1 MKKIFISI
9 LLLSLM
15 LLICDGIMAQTDS
28 RNRKPETVVADG
40 IAQLP
45 AATSKTY
52 NRIMKEM
59 AETGETG
66 INLLAS
72 MLRPAS
78 EADNSKPEYAIN
90 GIVNYVSAS
99 GQESLR
105 KPIHDALVKAFADC
119 SDNPNRYFILSQIT
133 KLATPSDFPLYAGLL
148 GDSYLRVGAL
158 EGLAQ
163 IKGIDD
169 KVSMMI
175 NDAAAPDADLAYL
188 AYFRKLKDVEPQLL
202 KWIGSKDSDV
212 KEAALNALSVCGT
225 EASVKALSAEVNR
238 DPYLQ
243 LLNNL
248 GQSRTVVSESKKL
261 IKDKNQS
268 IRCAGLR
275 LLLKSD
281 PKNATKNVITALSDN
296 NAEYRHT
303 ALLNSLGSCGEN
315 IVEEVA
321 NKYNKL
327 SPASKTDVIRWL
339 GNIHATDQIGLV
351 CGAIDS
357 EDPVLSQAAVEA
369 ASKIGGE
376 KALEALLCQL
386 NKGGDKANIAYNALL
401 SFNGNINNGVLKS
414 LDSENPATVC
424 SALALASTRHLHNAY
439 TKAVELTNSS
449 DQAVK
454 NAAYRAIDGI
464 ATASEFPD
472 LCNMLEASKGEATAL
487 IQQAAK
493 SAIAPLDA
501 DKQYELIY
509 PRILNAK
516 DKSLY
521 LPLLAQCGND
531 SAINLIVKEYEDGN
545 KKIALNALLEISNP
559 AVIPILYDIAAKSSE
574 EEKDRILKRYVSLV
588 DKSTQEGLHAY
599 FLYSRALDL
608 NPGADIK
615 KLIINSL
622 SKYPTLPA
630 AMLAA
635 SWINDPTTGFYAA
648 STFTD
653 ILNGNAYLRRGDSMK
668 KISESTIPV
677 FQAQKD
683 KGNADAGYSIDRVT
697 GFLADWDSKGGFKT
711 LQGEKP
717 AECNNS
723 ISLPG
728 KPENFELYLEFKPY
742 GEGWATL
749 RGMDLI
755 KWNIHEAIF
764 LHGDNKVPLAEG
776 WNTLHVRMQD
786 DRVTID
792 IDGIPVSQNEML
804 NTIPGTDK
812 KAPVSGD
819 VKFNGKF
826 EYRNFY
832 YEILPSTP
840 TYTLSDE
847 EKEQGF
853 ELLFDG
859 RSLENFHGNTTAYI
873 PQDGTIYVTA
883 QYGGQGNL
891 YTKKNY
897 SDFIFR
903 FEFFFD
909 VPAVNNG
916 IGIRTG
922 KDVTGVDAA
931 YEGMEIQI
939 LDHDDPVYQGYP
951 YGYTGLHPY
960 QNHGSV
966 YGIFE
971 PEHIDFGPI
980 KQWHTEEIKAVGDH
994 ITVTVD
1000 GKVVTDV
1007 NIRDAVKGHN
1017 VAPDG
1022 SQVNPYTL
1030 DHQNHPG
1037 LFNKEGYISF
1047 CGHGAG
1053 VKFRNV
1059 RVLDLSKEAQDN
1071 RKKSIKTKKVK
1082 K

>member
-1 MKKIFISI
+1 MKKIILSI
-9 LLLSLM
+9 LLPSLM
-15 LLICDGIMAQTDS
+15 LLLCDGVMAQTDS

-40 IAQLP
+40 LAELP
-45 AATSKTY
+45 ATTSKAY
-52 NRIMKEM
+52 NRIMKEI

-66 INLLAS
+66 INLLSS

-90 GIVNYVSAS
+90 GVVNYVSAP
-99 GQESLR
+99 GLEALR
-105 KPIHDALVKAFADC
+105 KPIHDALVKALVSCD
-119 SDNPNRYFILSQIT
+119 DNANRDFILSQLT
-133 KLATPSDFPLYAGLL
+133 KLATSSDFPLYNGLL
-148 GDSYLRVGAL
+148 GDNYLRGAAL
-158 EGLAQ
+158 NGLAQ

-169 KVSMMI
+169 EVSMII
-175 NDAAAPDADLAYL
+175 NNATTPDADLAYL
-188 AYFRKLKDVEPQLL
+188 AYFRKLKNVEPQLL
-202 KWIGSKDSDV
+202 KWIQSRDPKV
-212 KEAALNALSVCGT
+212 KSEALNALSVCGG
-225 EASVKALSAEVNR
+225 EASVKALSKESDR
-238 DPYLQ
+238 DPYIQ

-248 GQSRTVVSESKKL
+248 GQSKTVVSESKKL

-275 LLLKSD
+275 LLLKND
-281 PKNATKNVITALSDN
+281 HKNASKNVLDALEDN
-296 NAEYRHT
+296 SAEYRHT
-303 ALLNSLGSCGEN
+303 ALLNAREACGES
-315 IVEEVA
+315 IVAEVA
-321 NKYNKL
+321 AKYPKL
-327 SPASKTDVIRWL
+327 SLASKIDVIRWL
-339 GNIHATDQIGLV
+339 GNIHASDQVGIV
-351 CGAIDS
+351 CGAIESNDAT
-357 EDPVLSQAAVEA
+357 LSQAAVEA
-369 ASKIGGE
+369 ASKIGGNT
-376 KALEALLCQL
+376 ALEALLGQL
-386 NKGGDKANIAYNALL
+386 GKGGERTETAYNALL
-401 SFNGNINNGVLKS
+401 SFNGNINHGVLEC
-414 LDSENPATVC
+414 LDSNNLATVC
-424 SALALASTRHLHNAY
+424 VALGLASSRHIHKAY
-439 TKAVELTNSS
+439 EKVVELTKSTDPS
-449 DQAVK
+449 VAK
-454 NAAYRAIDGI
+454 AAYSALDGI
-464 ATASEFPD
+464 ATAYDFPA
-472 LCNMLEASKGEATAL
+472 LCYMLDASKGEITAL
-487 IQQAAK
+487 LQKAAK
-493 SAIAPLDA
+493 NALSPLPA
-501 DKQYELIY
+501 DRQYEHI
-509 PRILNAK
+509 NARMQK
-516 DKSLY
+516 ASDKTLY
-521 LPLLAQCGND
+521 FPLLAQCGTKP
-531 SAINLIVKEYEDGN
+531 AIDLIIKGYEEGD
-545 KKIALNALLEISNP
+545 KTAALNALLEVSNP
-559 AVIPILYDIAAKSSE
+559 EVAATLYDIAAKSSAS
-574 EEKDRILKRYVSLV
+574 EKDRILNRYVDIV
-588 DKSTQEGLHAY
+588 KKSKPSASQAY

-608 NPGADIK
+608 NPGEKIK
-615 KLIINSL
+615 ELIIESL
-622 SKYPTLPA
+622 SQSAILPA

-635 SWINDPTTGFYAA
+635 SEIDDPKLGFCAA
-648 STFTD
+648 SVFTD
-653 ILNGNAYLRRGDSMK
+653 ILNKNAGLRRGETMK
-668 KISESTIPV
+668 EIAESTIPV

-683 KGNADAGYSIDRVT
+683 KGNADAGYSIDRVN
-697 GFLADWDSKGGFKT
+697 GFLADWDNKGEFIT

-717 AECNNS
+717 ATCDKA

-728 KPENFELYLEFKPY
+728 KPENFEIYFEFKPS
-742 GEGWATL
+742 GDGFATL
-749 RGMDLI
+749 RGMNLI
-755 KWNIHEAIF
+755 KWNDKDAEYAPV
-764 LHGDNKVPLAEG
+764 DSVVPLAEG

-786 DRVTID
+786 DRVTVD

-804 NTIPGTDK
+804 NLIPGTDK
-812 KAPVSGD
+812 KAPVNGD
-819 VKFNGKF
+819 VKFSGNF
-826 EYRNFY
+826 QYRNFY

-840 TYTLSDE
+840 IYSLSDE

-859 RSLENFHGNTTAYI
+859 RSLENFHGNTMAYV
-873 PQDGTIYVTA
+873 PQDGSIYVSA

-1022 SQVNPYTL
+1022 SQINPYTL

-1071 RKKSIKTKKVK
+1071 RRKSIKTKKVK